1 MCPTYA
7 PDTIEH
13 QSSYL
18 EPQIT
23 HLILVS
29 EYFFPYQSEYNMKN
43 FLVFAGLVCITSRFR
58 PETLSKK
65 MFFHAQDQFQLE
77 VGLLIGEN
85 AHVSDEERHLLI
97 FSTTFNSQ
105 TVYYALLFMSP
116 LKKQSKHFHIMYTLR

>member
-58 PETLSKK
+58 PETL
-65 MFFHAQDQFQLE
+65 
-77 VGLLIGEN
+77 
-85 AHVSDEERHLLI
+85 
-97 FSTTFNSQ
+97 
-105 TVYYALLFMSP
+105 
-116 LKKQSKHFHIMYTLR
+116 LKKIVFSCSRHTNFSLK

>member
-29 EYFFPYQSEYNMKN
+29 EYSFPYQSEYNMKN
-43 FLVFAGLVCITSRFR
+43 FLVFAGLVYIASRYR
-58 PETLSKK
+58 PETLSQKLS
-65 MFFHAQDQFQLE
+65 FHAQD
-77 VGLLIGEN
+77 IPIS
-85 AHVSDEERHLLI
+85 A
-97 FSTTFNSQ
+97 
-105 TVYYALLFMSP
+105 
-116 LKKQSKHFHIMYTLR
+116 